1 MIDEDTILTKK
12 RFTKMIEECVVEKE
26 MTYMESILYV
36 CEQRGLDPG
45 EIGKFITPPVK
56 QKLEAEAVELKLI
69 QGGNQLPV

>member
-1 MIDEDTILTKK
+1 
-12 RFTKMIEECVVEKE
+12 MIEECVVEKE